1 MLLFHGT
8 GGERALVEQILEQ
21 GLLPHGGRAWAEK
34 LTAIPEHVFL
44 CTTPIGTRDG
54 DPIRWAQGRA
64 WKQRRAWLIVVDL
77 PDARFDELV
86 VGAIRNEDLTRFW
99 TTQELV
105 NTIGCDRITDVRRVH
120 AHARQQGVAVHEL
133 VRLVVI
139 QVADGLT
146 MGRPPDAET
155 LVQFEAA
162 YYRAS
167 ADRKETVARS
177 YGLAIPEAFA
187 RDPHYPYCLGCGH
200 QLFEVRFEIPDLR
213 DERDRPLL
221 FHRGAFTRLDRQ
233 TFGFHVDAVGRWLDA
248 CDPAAL
254 ARTLAR
260 EPHLRLDRLA
270 ERFPPPA
277 DTPRTFSPDLLR
289 GDLGPRAREPDTQL
303 MLRQVPPELV
313 VGAIDLGT
321 RDRLSRVVRPNRGET
336 LLDKLRFATSQLR
349 ARRERQ
355 GRAAILEA

>member
-8 GGERALVEQILEQ
+8 GGDRSLVEQILEQ

-34 LTAIPEHVFL
+34 LTSLPEHVFL

-64 WKQRRAWLIVVDL
+64 WKERRAWLIVAEL

-105 NTIGCDRITDVRRVH
+105 NNIFFDRIADVRRVH

-133 VRLVVI
+133 VQLVVNH
-139 QVADGLT
+139 VAEGLT

-167 ADRKETVARS
+167 ADRKAAVARS

-187 RDPHYPYCLGCGH
+187 RDPHYRDCLGCGH
-200 QLFEVRFEIPDLR
+200 HLFDVRFEIPDVC
-213 DERDRPLL
+213 DARDRPLA

-233 TFGFHVDAVGRWLDA
+233 TFGFHVDAVGQWLDA
-248 CDPAAL
+248 CDPQAL
-254 ARTLAR
+254 VRAFAQ
-260 EPHLRLDRLA
+260 EPRIRLDVLA

-277 DTPRTFSPDLLR
+277 DIPRTFSPDLLR
-289 GDLGPRAREPDTQL
+289 GDLGSRAREPDTQL
-303 MLRQVPPELV
+303 LLRQVPPELV

-336 LLDKLRFATSQLR
+336 LLDKLRFASSQLR
-349 ARRERQ
+349 TLRERQ